1 MYVNGTGQLGKL
13 ATLLEMTVNKVNL
26 IYNQKTGDQ
35 IQNHVA
41 ESVRNL
47 DISSWAIPQGLAYIS
62 TLYGEQTVL
71 AT

>member
-1 MYVNGTGQLGKL
+1 LYVNGTGQLGKL

-47 DISSWAIPQGLAYIS
+47 DISS
-62 TLYGEQTVL
+62 
-71 AT
+71 